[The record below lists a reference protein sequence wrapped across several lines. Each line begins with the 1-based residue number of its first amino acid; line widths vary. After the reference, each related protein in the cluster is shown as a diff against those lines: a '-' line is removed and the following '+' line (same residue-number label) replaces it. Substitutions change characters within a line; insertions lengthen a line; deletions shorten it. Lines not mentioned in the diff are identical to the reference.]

1 MRLTDNIRALVDAA
15 MRDRGLSMNA
25 VAKEIGIN
33 QPTLLRIYNGES
45 RDPRRDA
52 INKIARYFR
61 LVSADDLYNA
71 NLTGSA
77 ENLLPL
83 ANSGSIAKSVESGN
97 ASTPARPS
105 ISDVDRVV
113 SAALAL
119 LGMSLDEYLSA
130 RRSGNEVGLRS
141 SRGHTSKTIDEQDA
155 QVPPRTAGKVMKG

>member
-71 NLTGSA
+71 NLTGSTD
-77 ENLLPL
+77 NLLPSVNL
-83 ANSGSIAKSVESGN
+83 ESIPGPVESGH
-97 ASTPARPS
+97 AHLPMKP
-105 ISDVDRVV
+105 DVTEVDQAVTAV
-113 SAALAL
+113 LSM
-119 LGMSLDEYLSA
+119 LGWSLEEYLSA
-130 RRSGNEVGLRS
+130 DRSAGEPRKPRSPHPVRRHMERTPG
-141 SRGHTSKTIDEQDA
+141 
-155 QVPPRTAGKVMKG
+155 VPVSTMVERKKG